1 MITKIDFYID
11 TIQNNRINYVVQY
24 PDDYSTDKKYPLIV
38 FTHGDGSKA
47 GTGIN
52 RMLSEGLCGFL
63 YNGLNIPFIV
73 VSPQT
78 PYQNFDS
85 VGDSGAYK
93 PGYFVNEMAQVA
105 IKRYSVDTK
114 RVYITGLSM
123 SGSSADLALAYYPN
137 VFAAGVNVSSWP
149 PSYDEASKIKGAIWH
164 IKGNADRQGGAPEGN
179 IAYIEKVRG
188 FKQSPDA
195 RYTIFSQPGH
205 YAWEATYTNTP
216 VALDPK
222 YPGSAKQ
229 ENIFNWLLKFSL
241 DGVVPEEPPIEP
253 EEPEIPN
260 PPINIDSTMT
270 ITDNTGKVLLGKIEA
285 ENYTSTNKT
294 GVFTEN
300 TTDEGGGKNVGWI
313 NLNDYFNYSINIPIK
328 GNYKVDLR
336 LASTANAQIQIKSGS
351 TVLATVE
358 IPTSG
363 SWQSWKTISTI
374 VPLEAGLQTIT
385 IQATKPGFNFNWL
398 NISLSS
404 VLINGFLVT
413 E

>member
-1 MITKIDFYID
+1 MITKTDFYID

-24 PDDYSTDKKYPLIV
+24 PDDYSTSKKYPLIV

-47 GTGIN
+47 NTGIN
-52 RMLSEGLCGFL
+52 RMFSEGLCGNI
-63 YNGLNIPFIV
+63 YRGLNIPFIV

-78 PYQNFDS
+78 PYANFDTI
-85 VGDSGAYK
+85 GDNNQYK

-114 RVYITGLSM
+114 KVYLTGLSM
-123 SGSSADLALAYYPN
+123 SGSSVDLGLAYYPN
-137 VFAAGVNVSSWP
+137 TFAAGVNVSSWP

-188 FKQSPDA
+188 YKQSPDA

-229 ENIFNWLLKFSL
+229 ENIFNWFLNFSV
-241 DGVVPEEPPIEP
+241 DGVVNPPVDPEEP
-253 EEPEIPN
+253 EEPEQ
-260 PPINIDSTMT
+260 PPVDTDNTMT
-270 ITDNTGKVLLGKIEA
+270 IKDSTGRVLLGKTLAI
-285 ENYTSTNKT
+285 NYFNTNKS
-294 GVFTEN
+294 GNFTEAS
-300 TTDEGGGKNVGWI
+300 TEGEKNIGWI
-313 NLNDYFNYSINIPIK
+313 KPNDYFHYT
-328 GNYKVDLR
+328 L
-336 LASTANAQIQIKSGS
+336 QI
-351 TVLATVE
+351 
-358 IPTSG
+358 
-363 SWQSWKTISTI
+363 
-374 VPLEAGLQTIT
+374 PLEGTYNFDFRVAAVKDTTIQLKIGNNSVMFPVKSTGGWQNWQTVTVQLPLTTGLQTLSVIA
-385 IQATKPGFNFNWL
+385 IADGWNFHHFVVSPY
-398 NISLSS
+398 SLK
-404 VLINGFLVT
+404 VNGFLIS